1 MQLNVANSS
10 RPRSISR
17 RKAVLT
23 LLVVLGLLFGCATQ
37 EDTRRPPGGKG
48 RASAEE
54 LREYLD
60 RVQPE
65 PVYSIRYREPLRWRA
80 LNNSFAMVET
90 LDGPHL
96 VELSWEC
103 KDLTS
108 NQIYAD
114 TADRRRT
121 RGLLRAR
128 ADTLRGCRIESF
140 YKLPEAKAVET
151 GDTESPEQ

>member
-1 MQLNVANSS
+1 MNVANKT
-10 RPRSISR
+10 RQPSIGR
-17 RKAVLT
+17 RTRALT
-23 LLVVLGLLFGCATQ
+23 LLAVLALLFGCATQ
-37 EDTRRPPGGKG
+37 EDSRSPPGGKG
-48 RASAEE
+48 RGSAEE

-65 PVYSIRYREPLRWRA
+65 PVYSIRYREPLKWRA
-80 LNNSFAMVET
+80 LNNYFAMVET

-103 KDLTS
+103 KDLTR
-108 NQIYAD
+108 NQIYGD
-114 TADRRRT
+114 MADRRNT

-140 YKLPEAKAVET
+140 YKLPEAKAVDI
-151 GDTESPEQ
+151 GDTEPVEQ

>member
-1 MQLNVANSS
+1 MRHSNNTKHRLIGRCKSA
-10 RPRSISR
+10 I
-17 RKAVLT
+17 T
-23 LLVVLGLLFGCATQ
+23 LLVLMGLMIGCATQ
-37 EDTRRPPGGKG
+37 EDPRRPPGGAG
-48 RASAEE
+48 WASAED

-60 RVQPE
+60 KVKPE
-65 PVYSIRYREPLRWRA
+65 PVYSIRYREPLRWRV
-80 LNNSFAMVET
+80 LNNYFATVET

-108 NQIYAD
+108 NQIYGD
-114 TADRRRT
+114 MADRRRT

-140 YKLPEAKAVET
+140 YKLPETKAVEI
-151 GDTESPEQ
+151 GDTEPVEQ

>member
-1 MQLNVANSS
+1 MNVAN
-10 RPRSISR
+10 RTRQASIGCR
-17 RKAVLT
+17 TRALT
-23 LLVVLGLLFGCATQ
+23 LLAVLALLFGCATQ
-37 EDTRRPPGGKG
+37 EDSRSPPGGKG
-48 RASAEE
+48 RGSAEE

-60 RVQPE
+60 KVQPE

-80 LNNSFAMVET
+80 LNNYFAMVET

-103 KDLTS
+103 KDLTRT
-108 NQIYAD
+108 QIYGD
-114 TADRRRT
+114 MADRRNT

-140 YKLPEAKAVET
+140 YKLPEAKAVDI
-151 GDTESPEQ
+151 GVTEPVEQ

>member
-1 MQLNVANSS
+1 MNVAN
-10 RPRSISR
+10 RTRQPSIGR
-17 RKAVLT
+17 RTGALT
-23 LLVVLGLLFGCATQ
+23 LLAVMGLLFGCATQ
-37 EDTRRPPGGKG
+37 EDSRRPPGGKG

-60 RVQPE
+60 NVQPE

-80 LNNSFAMVET
+80 LNNTFAMVET
-90 LDGPHL
+90 LDGPYL

-108 NQIYAD
+108 NQIYGD
-114 TADRRRT
+114 MADRRNT
-121 RGLLRAR
+121 RGILRAR

-151 GDTESPEQ
+151 GGAESPEQ

>member
-1 MQLNVANSS
+1 M
-10 RPRSISR
+10 
-17 RKAVLT
+17 
-23 LLVVLGLLFGCATQ
+23 LFGCATQ
-37 EDTRRPPGGKG
+37 EDPRRPPGGAG
-48 RASAEE
+48 RASAED

-60 RVQPE
+60 KVKPE

-80 LNNSFAMVET
+80 LNNYFATVET

-103 KDLTS
+103 KDLTN
-108 NQIYAD
+108 NQIYGD
-114 TADRRRT
+114 MADRRRT

-140 YKLPEAKAVET
+140 YKLPEAKAVEID
-151 GDTESPEQ
+151 GAESPEQ

>member
-1 MQLNVANSS
+1 MQKNVANNT
-10 RPRSISR
+10 RHRSIGH
-17 RKAVLT
+17 RKAALT
-23 LLVVLGLLFGCATQ
+23 LLAVLGLLFGCATQ
-37 EDTRRPPGGKG
+37 EDSRRPPGGKSRG
-48 RASAEE
+48 SAEE

-60 RVQPE
+60 KVQPE

-80 LNNSFAMVET
+80 LNNYFAMVET

-103 KDLTS
+103 KDLTR
-108 NQIYAD
+108 NQIYGD
-114 TADRRRT
+114 MADRRNT
-121 RGLLRAR
+121 RGILRAR

-151 GDTESPEQ
+151 GDTDSPEQ

>member
-1 MQLNVANSS
+1 MNVAN
-10 RPRSISR
+10 RTRQPSIGR
-17 RKAVLT
+17 RTRALT
-23 LLVVLGLLFGCATQ
+23 LLAVLALLFGCATQ
-37 EDTRRPPGGKG
+37 EDSRSPPGGKG
-48 RASAEE
+48 RGSAEE

-60 RVQPE
+60 KVQPE

-80 LNNSFAMVET
+80 LNNYFAMVET

-103 KDLTS
+103 KDLTR
-108 NQIYAD
+108 NQIYGD
-114 TADRRRT
+114 MADRRNT

-140 YKLPEAKAVET
+140 YKLPEAKAV
-151 GDTESPEQ
+151 DLSVTEPVEQ